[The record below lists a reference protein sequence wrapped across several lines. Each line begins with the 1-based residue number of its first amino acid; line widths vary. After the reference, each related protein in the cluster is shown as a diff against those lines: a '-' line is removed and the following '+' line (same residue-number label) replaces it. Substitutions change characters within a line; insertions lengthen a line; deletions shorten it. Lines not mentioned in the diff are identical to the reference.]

1 MKSGK
6 NACSADLHVVFIREV
21 GFVWRQSELAFFGAV
36 TPVAALFDFVEEI
49 METLVKKIIV
59 PAEQRKKTTLA
70 GNLWYDTLEVYDNR
84 VIGYLNGNQTMT
96 WYFKE
101 YTGIDIVKANM
112 NSQFAQ
118 VVFLTGMNAKN
129 RVVGIDFG
137 ASQNL
142 NAMNDTNRILFCSG
156 MFSFGKTNDFAISVG
171 TEIRKAFENYKNN
184 DVVEITGSTSSSA
197 DEILKYKT
205 LLDQGIITQEEFDAK
220 KKQLLGF

>member
-1 MKSGK
+1 
-6 NACSADLHVVFIREV
+6 
-21 GFVWRQSELAFFGAV
+21 
-36 TPVAALFDFVEEI
+36 

-70 GNLWYDTLEVYDNR
+70 RNLWYDTLEIYDNK
-84 VIGYLNGNQTMT
+84 VVGYLDGNQTMT

-156 MFSFGKTNDFAISVG
+156 MFSFGKTNDFATSVG
-171 TEIRKAFENYKNN
+171 AEIRKAFENYKNN
-184 DVVEITGSTSSSA
+184 DVVEVVGSTTSTA
-197 DEILKYKT
+197 DEILKFKN
-205 LLDQGIITQEEFDAK
+205 LFEQGIITQEEFDAK
-220 KKQLLGF
+220 KKQLLGL

>member
-1 MKSGK
+1 
-6 NACSADLHVVFIREV
+6 
-21 GFVWRQSELAFFGAV
+21 
-36 TPVAALFDFVEEI
+36 

-59 PAEQRKKTTLA
+59 PPEQRKKTTLA
-70 GNLWYDTLEVYDNR
+70 GNLWYDTLEVYDKK

-101 YTGIDIVKANM
+101 YTGIDIVKANL

-129 RVVGIDFG
+129 RVVGIDFSS
-137 ASQNL
+137 SQNL

-156 MFSFGKTNDFAISVG
+156 MFSFRKTNDFAVSVG

-184 DVVEITGSTSSSA
+184 DVIEVTGSTSSSA
-197 DEILKYKT
+197 DEILKYKN
-205 LLDQGIITQEEFDAK
+205 LLEQGIITQEEFDAK
-220 KKQLLGF
+220 KKQLLGL